1 MNILQLRFSS
11 CLVPNRDD
19 RSRPLPAPRDASHP
33 TERAS
38 FGARALDSVRA
49 ESRGAASG
57 RIMSS
62 TAAPTE
68 PGGAAPNPTSSSDG
82 PSGDDSTNNADV
94 DPHAAPP
101 PLASS
106 PSPHLAAIAA
116 SWSAAEDWLVS
127 RPLRAWRVC
136 HALSCLAMACARVNL
151 ASAVYLSLF
160 VAQCS
165 LGAGGR
171 VGLYRGTSRR
181 LWVSRTDRYRAW
193 LTQRRLLALT
203 ALAAAANALAQRY
216 APGAALAAGA
226 AQYRVRDPR
235 TGIVHTAAG
244 TGNGYRPPGGDI
256 YFKRDQRESV
266 NFGRE
271 PLQPGEAMVD
281 APATSEA
288 RRLISMA

>member
-1 MNILQLRFSS
+1 
-11 CLVPNRDD
+11 
-19 RSRPLPAPRDASHP
+19 
-33 TERAS
+33 
-38 FGARALDSVRA
+38 
-49 ESRGAASG
+49 
-57 RIMSS
+57 MSS

-101 PLASS
+101 PPASS

-203 ALAAAANALAQRY
+203 ALAAAANALAQLALHLALLASGTSLVVAKG
-216 APGAALAAGA
+216 APWTALGVHRFATADDFA
-226 AQYRVRDPR
+226 RAVVPDIILFVVIAPVTLVVHRACRLAQRRWLRNAVGRVVAMRAR
-235 TGIVHTAAG
+235 ATK
-244 TGNGYRPPGGDI
+244 
-256 YFKRDQRESV
+256 YFPNSS
-266 NFGRE
+266 RE
-271 PLQPGEAMVD
+271 PSANEPEPGTR
-281 APATSEA
+281 PG
-288 RRLISMA
+288 RC